1 MFFFFFIREERNS
14 DLLKTVALKAEEQ
27 SQRKRKSNSEEGDE
41 SKPKR
46 RRQSK
51 EAANH
56 EESTSNETE
65 LAPIEEEQAP
75 SEASSDQT
83 EGMASVEEN
92 HPEELASAMVVQED
106 LEAKKIEK
114 ERKNLEMKI
123 EVCECCGLRDGKLLP
138 CSKCRTVY
146 HAHCLRDEP
155 KLPEGEAEPMP
166 EAANIP
172 AFLCLNCDPAS
183 EPTCCLCKQPG
194 GQLMKCNQTRICSR
208 RFHQECLKG
217 FHSLSVKEKRPPSQF
232 TCPAHFCHTCTA
244 DVEELQKT
252 DKTKLIHCI
261 QCPTAFHSS
270 KYLFL
275 LKLITQIQN

>member
-1 MFFFFFIREERNS
+1 
-14 DLLKTVALKAEEQ
+14 LKAEGQ

-51 EAANH
+51 EASNP
-56 EESTSNETE
+56 EESTSTEAE
-65 LAPIEEEQAP
+65 LAPIEEEHAP

-83 EGMASVEEN
+83 ESVVSVEEN
-92 HPEELASAMVVQED
+92 HPEEPVVTVQED

-123 EVCECCGLRDGKLLP
+123 EVCECCGLRDGQLLP

-146 HAHCLRDEP
+146 HAHCLRGET
-155 KLPEGEAEPMP
+155 KQSEGEPELMP
-166 EAANIP
+166 EAVNVP
-172 AFLCLNCDPAS
+172 AFFCLNCDPAS

-194 GQLMKCNQTRICSR
+194 GQLMKCNQVRICSR

-217 FHSLSVKEKRPPSQF
+217 FHSLSAKKERPASQF

-244 DVEELQKT
+244 DVEELQKP

-261 QCPTAFHSS
+261 QCPTAYHSS
-270 KYLFL
+270 KYLL
-275 LKLITQIQN
+275 LVLLFYQKLITQLIF